1 MRIETDS
8 LGQASQTRADQTGSS
23 TRSSGGDFA
32 AMLYD
37 GRLSMQAL
45 ADKQN
50 AVDAIRAKGSAWGSA
65 SVTSGGAKGFL
76 ASLSAEDLA
85 LLQQAKG
92 LAATIN
98 VSSLSEEGAANL
110 LLDRE
115 SHVDLN
121 NDGLVEVGAAKI
133 ITFPPV
139 NAPQSVKD
147 AWEAATAG
155 MSERDRMSLSGHIA
169 LPLTFGTTLPGHT
182 GEGPQLGDMANAGFD
197 WNDLIARLL
206 DGIEAG
212 RPYNTAAVS
221 DMLEDGVRR
230 FGDELKS
237 RGLG

>member
-1 MRIETDS
+1 MRIETDGA
-8 LGQASQTRADQTGSS
+8 GQPPQTGNAK
-23 TRSSGGDFA
+23 RSYSGDFA

-37 GRLSMQAL
+37 GRLSAQDLAGKQA
-45 ADKQN
+45 
-50 AVDAIRAKGSAWGSA
+50 AVNAIRDSGSA
-65 SVTSGGAKGFL
+65 SVASGGAKSFL
-76 ASLSAEDLA
+76 ASLSAQDLT
-85 LLQQAKG
+85 LLQQAGG
-92 LAATIN
+92 LAEGIN
-98 VSSLSEEGAANL
+98 VASLSEEGAANL
-110 LLDRE
+110 LLTNDNR
-115 SHVDLN
+115 VDLN
-121 NDGLVEVGAAKI
+121 NDGIVEVGAARL

-155 MSERDRMSLSGHIA
+155 MSDKDQMSLTGWVA
-169 LPLTFGTTLPGHT
+169 LPMTFGATMPGYS
-182 GEGPQLGDMANAGFD
+182 GEGPQLGDMAAAGFD

-212 RPYNTAAVS
+212 RPYNATAQM